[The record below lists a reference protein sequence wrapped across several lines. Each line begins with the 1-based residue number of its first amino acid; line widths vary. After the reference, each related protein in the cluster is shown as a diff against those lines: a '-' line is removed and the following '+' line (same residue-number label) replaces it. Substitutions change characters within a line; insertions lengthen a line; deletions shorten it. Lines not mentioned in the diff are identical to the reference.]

1 MSLVWK
7 SVGALLLSLTALSLA
22 QSPSDGNSNGN
33 GNGNGR
39 NDQPA
44 AQAVARPSDSGQA
57 KSTPDQANPAGS
69 PTNLADN
76 SSPPERA
83 WVLLSSGLTEAGTAK
98 RATAVRVLSLLD
110 GESRAVRL
118 ATAALD
124 DDKRDVRTAAAY
136 ALGELHNKSSI
147 QPLHK
152 ALKDKEPSVII
163 AAANALLKFK
173 DPAAYKIFYAVMTG
187 EMKGGK
193 GLIASQLDELKDTK
207 QMALMGFEEGIGFI
221 PYAGIGF
228 DAYRAIKKDDSS
240 PTRAAAAR
248 ALATDPDSVTEDAL
262 IQSAV
267 SDKSELVRNAALTSL
282 AHRGDPKIIDRL
294 VPALSDEKDSVK
306 YTTAATILH
315 LNDIGQKRS
324 TKTAGRAKPSRK

>member
-7 SVGALLLSLTALSLA
+7 SVGALLLSLAALSLA
-22 QSPSDGNSNGN
+22 QSPGDGNSN

-39 NDQPA
+39 NDQPS
-44 AQAVARPSDSGQA
+44 AQAATKSSDSAQT
-57 KSTPDQANPAGS
+57 KSTPDQANTAGS
-69 PTNLADN
+69 PTNVGDN

-83 WVLLSSGLTEAGTAK
+83 WVLLSSGLTETSTTK
-98 RATAVRVLSLLD
+98 RATAVRVLSLLE

-118 ATAALD
+118 AIAALD
-124 DDKRDVRTAAAY
+124 DDKLDVRTAAAY
-136 ALGELHNKSSI
+136 ALGELHDKSSI

-173 DPAAYKIFYAVMTG
+173 DPTAYKIFYAVMTG

-248 ALATDPDSVTEDAL
+248 ALATDPDTVTEDAL
-262 IQSAV
+262 VQAAV
-267 SDKSELVRNAALTSL
+267 TDKSELVRNAALASL
-282 AHRGDPKIIDRL
+282 AHRGDPSVMERL
-294 VPALSDEKDSVK
+294 VPALSDEKESVK
-306 YTTAATILH
+306 YTSAATILH
-315 LNDIGQKRS
+315 LNDIAQKPPAKNAS
-324 TKTAGRAKPSRK
+324 KAKPSHK